1 MDIKH
6 IFFDLDHTLWDFDR
20 NSKLTFEQIFKELD
34 IEILI
39 DDFLEVYMPINLK
52 YWRLFRENKILKKDL
67 RYKRL
72 KEAFDVL
79 KYDASDNLID
89 KISENYI
96 KYLPNH
102 NYLFEGT
109 FEILDYLVQKY
120 ELHIITNGFEEV
132 QNVKLKKSGIDKYFK
147 RIITSECIGVKKP
160 NPKIFEYALKQANA
174 KANNSIMI
182 GDSYEADIEGAINV
196 GMSAIHFVIEPNVN
210 NTVTSINSLAQLKQ
224 YL

>member
-20 NSKLTFEQIFKELD
+20 NSKLTFEQIFEEQN
-34 IEILI
+34 INIQI
-39 DDFLEVYMPINLK
+39 DKFLEIYMPINLK

-79 KYDASDNLID
+79 NYNASDDLIN
-89 KISENYI
+89 KISEDYI
-96 KYLPNH
+96 KYLPNN

-109 FEILDYLVQKY
+109 IEILDYLIEKY

-132 QNVKLKKSGIDKYFK
+132 QNVKLKKSGIDKYFNK
-147 RIITSECIGVKKP
+147 VITSECIGVKKP
-160 NPKIFEYALKQANA
+160 DPKIFEYALKQANA
-174 KANNSIMI
+174 LADNSMMI
-182 GDSYEADIEGAINV
+182 GDSYEADVLGAMNV
-196 GMSAIHFVIEPNVN
+196 GMSTIHFVNENDIDNR
-210 NTVTSINSLAQLKQ
+210 VTSINSLAQLKQ

>member
-6 IFFDLDHTLWDFDR
+6 VFFDLDHTLWDFDR
-20 NSKLTFEQIFKELD
+20 NSKLTFEQIFEEQN
-34 IEILI
+34 ISIQI
-39 DDFLEVYMPINLK
+39 DKFLEVYMPINLK

-79 KYDASDNLID
+79 NYKVSDDLID
-89 KISENYI
+89 KISEYYI
-96 KYLPNH
+96 KYLPNN

-109 FEILDYLVQKY
+109 FEILDYLIKKY

-132 QNVKLKKSGIDKYFK
+132 QNVKLKKSGIDKYFNK
-147 RIITSECIGVKKP
+147 VITSECIGVKKP
-160 NPKIFEYALKQANA
+160 DSKIFEYALKQANA
-174 KANNSIMI
+174 LADNSMMI
-182 GDSYEADIEGAINV
+182 GDSYEADIQGALNV
-196 GMSAIHFVIEPNVN
+196 GMQTIHFVNELNLN
-210 NTVTSINSLAQLKQ
+210 NTITSINSLAQLKQ

>member
-20 NSKLTFEQIFKELD
+20 NSKLTFEQIFKEQS
-34 IEILI
+34 IKIQI

-72 KEAFDVL
+72 KEAFDIL

-89 KISENYI
+89 KISEDYI
-96 KYLPNH
+96 KYLPNN
-102 NYLFEGT
+102 NYLFDGA

-147 RIITSECIGVKKP
+147 KVITSECIGVKKP

-174 KANNSIMI
+174 TVNNSMMI
-182 GDSYEADIEGAINV
+182 GDSYEADIEGAVNI
-196 GMSAIHFVIEPNVN
+196 GMSAIHFVTEPNIN
-210 NTVTSINSLAQLKQ
+210 KTVTSINSLAQLKQ

>member
-34 IEILI
+34 IEIQI

-72 KEAFDVL
+72 KEAFDTL
-79 KYDASDNLID
+79 KYDASDILID
-89 KISENYI
+89 KISEDYI

-102 NYLFEGT
+102 NYLFEGA

-147 RIITSECIGVKKP
+147 RVITSECIGVKKP

-174 KANNSIMI
+174 KANNSMMI
-182 GDSYEADIEGAINV
+182 GDSYEADIEGAINI
-196 GMSAIHFVIEPNVN
+196 GMNAIHFVIEPNVN